1 MYKIHYKTFSGDIE
15 NVKLRA
21 KSSESAKE
29 LAYNNITDCSEVID
43 VELVK

>member
-15 NVKLRA
+15 NVKLKA
-21 KSSESAKE
+21 KSTESAKE
-29 LAYNNITDCSEVID
+29 LAYNNIDDCSEIIN